1 MKFTAI
7 AQSFAAFAILSVNA
21 DKNSIRKLSMAK
33 QAGNLDIG
41 NFLQAKPADPNC
53 VNGKWYCTCRD
64 GTECYETQECV
75 DRGASGSCAYREPND
90 NRAGDRM
97 SCRNGDSCIDMNT
110 ACEDGSSCKIR
121 DNSAPED
128 DDDDN
133 VDECYELGEAA
144 AQEIAYAYCPINVA
158 YDSSNPNY
166 SSSCRNVA
174 YGACRGAIYEDV
186 IDNGCSISTGKLN
199 QLQNRCEN
207 KVDSMIDG
215 EVLKE
220 D

>member
-41 NFLQAKPADPNC
+41 NFLEAKPAEADC
-53 VNGKWYCTCRD
+53 VNGKLYCTCRD
-64 GTECYETQECV
+64 GTKCHKTHQCV

-144 AQEIAYAYCPINVA
+144 AQGKFDCPLFF
-158 YDSSNPNY
+158 YTPCFNPY
-166 SSSCRNVA
+166 T
-174 YGACRGAIYEDV
+174 ILF
-186 IDNGCSISTGKLN
+186 IPQI
-199 QLQNRCEN
+199 
-207 KVDSMIDG
+207 
-215 EVLKE
+215 
-220 D
+220 

>member
-7 AQSFAAFAILSVNA
+7 AQSFAAFAIMSVNA

-33 QAGNLDIG
+33 QAGNLNIG
-41 NFLQAKPADPNC
+41 NFLQSKPADPNC
-53 VNGKWYCTCRD
+53 VNGNWYCTCRD

-121 DNSAPED
+121 DNSAPK

-133 VDECYELGEAA
+133 IDECYELGEAA
-144 AQEIAYAYCPINVA
+144 AQEIAYDYCPINVA
-158 YDSSNPNY
+158 YDYSNPNY
-166 SSSCRNVA
+166 PSSCRNVA
-174 YGACRGAIYEDV
+174 YGACRGAIYDNV
-186 IDNGCSISTGKLN
+186 IDNGCSISTSKLN
-199 QLQNRCEN
+199 NLQNKCEDQ
-207 KVDSMIDG
+207 VDSMIDY
-215 EVLKE
+215 EVLKQ